1 MSNLTRKIMT
11 MKKIETTEKINISA
25 LSIGDWVQ
33 ARMTKWDYDDLDI
46 TPPMRVVKIEKD
58 GVVLSLGGIEHPAF
72 VDDLQP
78 IPITPEILEKN
89 GFRQSKRFSKDWQ
102 LTVYND
108 EVYINLGDRYTSC
121 EHNRMV
127 HNPEDVSEVDYSNSL
142 EMPRPMFVHELQRF
156 MQLANVDK
164 DIEV

>member
-1 MSNLTRKIMT
+1 
-11 MKKIETTEKINISA
+11 MKAEE
-25 LSIGDWVQ
+25 LMIGDWVMLYG
-33 ARMTKWDYDDLDI
+33 RPRKVGIIYDHE
-46 TPPMRVVKIEKD
+46 RVEVDCTEEDCSEIE
-58 GVVLSLGGIEHPAF
+58 
-72 VDDLQP
+72 P
-78 IPITPEILEKN
+78 IPLTPEILEKN

-164 DIEV
+164 DIEL

>member
-1 MSNLTRKIMT
+1 M
-11 MKKIETTEKINISA
+11 ETTDKINISA

-89 GFRQSKRFSKDWQ
+89 GFVFNSEYDYKKRIVKNWICRKGSLGMRFWADGSRSQFSID
-102 LTVYND
+102 ND
-108 EVYINLGDRYTSC
+108 TWGNWVAIKKTNRKPIYI
-121 EHNRMV
+121 
-127 HNPEDVSEVDYSNSL
+127 
-142 EMPRPMFVHELQRF
+142 HELQRF
-156 MQLANVDK
+156 LQLANVDK